1 MINVKL
7 NKDEVKII
15 KYALELAYSCCDG
28 TPVLRPVNYKHP
40 NFEKNL
46 WIDLEVAKTIEDKLN
61 KGKNNEV

>member
-15 KYALELAYSCCDG
+15 KYALELAYTSFDG
-28 TPVLRPVNYKHP
+28 SPVLRPVDYEHP

-46 WIDLEVAKTIEDKLN
+46 GIDFEVARIVEAKLN
-61 KGKNNEV
+61 KVEK